1 MTEPTPPPPEDPGLL
16 ALLLGTVADI
26 RTLFSTEIQ
35 LATAEVRYNVGRLAL
50 AFAII
55 LAGGIIMGVAG
66 IALLGALVAALSPS
80 FGPVISSL
88 ITAAVAVITGG
99 GLMVAG
105 ITKMRTGP
113 LAPKRAIANLTSYA
127 NSLSP
132 ARKQENADESRN
144 H

>member
-1 MTEPTPPPPEDPGLL
+1 MTEPTPSPPENPGLL
-16 ALLLGTVADI
+16 ALLLGTIADI

-99 GLMVAG
+99 GLMFAG
-105 ITKMRTGP
+105 IMKMRTGP
-113 LAPKRAIANLTSYA
+113 IAPQRAIANLKSYA

-132 ARKQENADESRN
+132 ALKQENPDEPRS